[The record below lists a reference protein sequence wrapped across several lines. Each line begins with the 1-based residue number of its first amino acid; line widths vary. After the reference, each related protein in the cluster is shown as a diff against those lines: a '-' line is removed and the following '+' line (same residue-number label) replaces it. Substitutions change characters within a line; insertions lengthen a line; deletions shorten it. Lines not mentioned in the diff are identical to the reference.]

1 MPPEAAPPFAPRVD
15 GDEASTGAEAG
26 AEAGAEWRE
35 LAVGFIPP
43 RAVCRQFPDWRRAAE
58 VGTPSFR
65 ALFFHPALSVRF
77 LPWTKPSAAI
87 TAAAAAATAAAAAA
101 ATAAAAA
108 AAAAAIAAAACTAVA
123 AAGTDA
129 EASAIALEAR
139 VTTGCA
145 VAAAF
150 TGVAAVAA
158 VAGATVTTGAAAAP
172 ESTCASEE
180 DAPGLLLKTAALQ
193 LLAVQPASLLHYE
206 GFEANWG

>member
-87 TAAAAAATAAAAAA
+87 TAAAAR
-101 ATAAAAA
+101 
-108 AAAAAIAAAACTAVA
+108 TAVV

-129 EASAIALEAR
+129 EEVAIALEAR
-139 VTTGCA
+139 VATGCA

-158 VAGATVTTGAAAAP
+158 VAGATVTTGAGAAP
-172 ESTCASEE
+172 ESTCASEG
-180 DAPGLLLKTAALQ
+180 DAPGLLLKTAALK